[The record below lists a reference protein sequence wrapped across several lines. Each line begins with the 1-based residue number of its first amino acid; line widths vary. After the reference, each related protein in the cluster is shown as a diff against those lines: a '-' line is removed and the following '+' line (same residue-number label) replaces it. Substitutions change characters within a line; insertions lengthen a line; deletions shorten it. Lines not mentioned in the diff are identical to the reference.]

1 MANIEKL
8 KTMKTVFVYDEDGF
22 YCGTHIAQL
31 NPRNKSSWLMPP
43 RSTNVDPNDE
53 DGFFCKIT
61 DPGNP
66 ESGWDKIPYPS
77 TAEDFLALNIPH
89 ESRTKRNNELRK
101 LLSQFAQNDP
111 EHYREVS
118 VNDDSGKKIATKLE
132 AIPEPTPEE
141 LKERAAAAV
150 RSKRDYL
157 LSQTD
162 FLVSGDY
169 PISDADLAKIK
180 AYRQALRDVPGQEGF
195 PENVAW
201 PEEPQYTVLQA

>member
-1 MANIEKL
+1 M
-8 KTMKTVFVYDEDGF
+8 
-22 YCGTHIAQL
+22 
-31 NPRNKSSWLMPP
+31 
-43 RSTNVDPNDE
+43 
-53 DGFFCKIT
+53 
-61 DPGNP
+61 
-66 ESGWDKIPYPS
+66 
-77 TAEDFLALNIPH
+77 
-89 ESRTKRNNELRK
+89 
-101 LLSQFAQNDP
+101 NDP

-132 AIPEPTPEE
+132 AIPEPTPAE

-195 PENVAW
+195 PENVVW

>member
-1 MANIEKL
+1 MSNIEKL

-77 TAEDFLALNIPH
+77 TAEDFSIEYSSRIPH
-89 ESRTKRNNELRK
+89 
-101 LLSQFAQNDP
+101 Q
-111 EHYREVS
+111 
-118 VNDDSGKKIATKLE
+118 
-132 AIPEPTPEE
+132 
-141 LKERAAAAV
+141 
-150 RSKRDYL
+150 
-157 LSQTD
+157 
-162 FLVSGDY
+162 
-169 PISDADLAKIK
+169 AK
-180 AYRQALRDVPGQEGF
+180 
-195 PENVAW
+195 
-201 PEEPQYTVLQA
+201 

>member
-1 MANIEKL
+1 
-8 KTMKTVFVYDEDGF
+8 MKTVFVYDEDGF

-53 DGFFCKIT
+53 DGFFCKIK

-132 AIPEPTPEE
+132 AIPEPTPAE

-169 PISDADLAKIK
+169 PISDADLAKFK
-180 AYRQALRDVPGQEGF
+180 SYRQALR
-195 PENVAW
+195 
-201 PEEPQYTVLQA
+201 LSLIHI

>member
-1 MANIEKL
+1 
-8 KTMKTVFVYDEDGF
+8 MKTVFVYDEDGF

-43 RSTNVDPNDE
+43 HSTNVDPNDE
-53 DGFFCKIT
+53 DGFFFKIK

-89 ESRTKRNNELRK
+89 ESRTKRNNDLRR

-118 VNDDSGKKIATKLE
+118 VNDESGKKIATKLE
-132 AIPEPTPEE
+132 VIPEPTPEE
-141 LKERAAAAV
+141 LKEQDKLR
-150 RSKRDYL
+150 KEY
-157 LSQTD
+157 
-162 FLVSGDY
+162 
-169 PISDADLAKIK
+169 IK
-180 AYRQALRDVPGQEGF
+180 LFREGF
-195 PENVAW
+195 KSQLKAIKVVDEKGNDITPLKLKQEKLKN
-201 PEEPQYTVLQA
+201 

>member
-1 MANIEKL
+1 M
-8 KTMKTVFVYDEDGF
+8 
-22 YCGTHIAQL
+22 
-31 NPRNKSSWLMPP
+31 
-43 RSTNVDPNDE
+43 
-53 DGFFCKIT
+53 
-61 DPGNP
+61 
-66 ESGWDKIPYPS
+66 
-77 TAEDFLALNIPH
+77 NIPH

-118 VNDDSGKKIATKLE
+118 VNDESGKKIATKLE

-162 FLVSGDY
+162 YLVSGDY
-169 PISDADLAKIK
+169 PISAEDLAKVK
-180 AYRQALRDVPGQEGF
+180 AYRQSLRDIPEQSGF
-195 PENVAW
+195 PENVIW
-201 PEEPQYTVLQA
+201 PEEVEVTVLR

>member
-1 MANIEKL
+1 
-8 KTMKTVFVYDEDGF
+8 MKTVFVYDEDGF

-43 RSTNVDPNDE
+43 HSTNVDPNDE
-53 DGFFCKIT
+53 DGFFFKIK

-89 ESRTKRNNELRK
+89 ESRTKRNNDLRR

-118 VNDDSGKKIATKLE
+118 VNDESGKKIATKLE
-132 AIPEPTPEE
+132 VIPEPTPEE
-141 LKERAAAAV
+141 LKERAAAA
-150 RSKRDYL
+150 RL
-157 LSQTD
+157 
-162 FLVSGDY
+162 
-169 PISDADLAKIK
+169 
-180 AYRQALRDVPGQEGF
+180 PGQGELLRAPVQPSRMARKKMDFGIRIGNGVGDF
-195 PENVAW
+195 KKQSDSLGRIFA
-201 PEEPQYTVLQA
+201 LFRFGGGALSRKKI